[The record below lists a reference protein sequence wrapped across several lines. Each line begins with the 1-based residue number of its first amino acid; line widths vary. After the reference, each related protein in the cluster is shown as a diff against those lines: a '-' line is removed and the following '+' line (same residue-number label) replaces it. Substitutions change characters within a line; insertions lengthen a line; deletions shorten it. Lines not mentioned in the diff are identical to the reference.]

1 MKRKCKWIAAVLVL
15 ILCLTACGG
24 EKAPA
29 HCGTWTVSGISAQG
43 VEFSEEQ
50 MQALG
55 MNEVQ
60 DIRLVLTTDGKAYLT
75 DGSQVEQGKWVR
87 TDGGLQIGTTK
98 ITLQDNR
105 LSFPFG
111 EGVYLHLKKA
121 SDSQAAPKI
130 ATEKSTETTVPEST
144 APTVPETTAP
154 TVPETTA
161 PAEPVGIRPE
171 FKAAMDAYEAF
182 YDEYSAFMDN
192 YKKNPTDLSL
202 LSKYAD
208 MLTKVSEMDEK
219 FNAWEKG
226 EMSSE
231 ELKYYMDVNARVLK
245 KLGDL
250 F

>member
-15 ILCLTACGG
+15 ILCLSACGG

-29 HCGTWTVSGISAQG
+29 HCGTWTVSGVSLYG
-43 VEFSEEQ
+43 VEFTGEQ
-50 MQALG
+50 LQAIG
-55 MNEVQ
+55 MDNIQ
-60 DIRLVLTTDGKAYLT
+60 DFRLVLTSDGKAYLA

-87 TDGGLQIGTTK
+87 TDGGLQIDNAKATYE
-98 ITLQDNR
+98 DNR
-105 LSFPFG
+105 LTVEFG
-111 EGVYLHLKKA
+111 EGVFLLLKKE
-121 SDSQAAPKI
+121 SNSQAAPVI
-130 ATEKSTETTVPEST
+130 KSADTTKT
-144 APTVPETTAP
+144 TVPETTAP

-161 PAEPVGIRPE
+161 PAEPIGIRPE

-182 YDEYSAFMDN
+182 YDEYSAFMAD

-202 LSKYAD
+202 LSKYSG
-208 MLTKVSEMDEK
+208 MLTKVAEMDEK
-219 FNAWEKG
+219 FKSWEQG

-231 ELKYYMDVNARVLK
+231 ELKYYLDVNARVLK

>member
-15 ILCLTACGG
+15 ILCLSACGG

-29 HCGTWTVSGISAQG
+29 HCGTWTVGGVSLYG
-43 VEFSEEQ
+43 VEFTGEQ
-50 MQALG
+50 LQALG
-55 MNEVQ
+55 MNDVQ
-60 DIRLVLTTDGKAYLT
+60 NFRLVLTSDGKAYLA
-75 DGSQVEQGKWVR
+75 DGSQVEQGKWVS
-87 TDGGLQIGTTK
+87 TDNGLQIDNAKATYE
-98 ITLQDNR
+98 DNR
-105 LSFPFG
+105 LTVEFG
-111 EGVYLHLKKA
+111 EGVFLLLKKE
-121 SDSQAAPKI
+121 SNSQAAPVI
-130 ATEKSTETTVPEST
+130 KSADTTKTTVPETT
-144 APTVPETTAP
+144 APTQPETTAP

-161 PAEPVGIRPE
+161 PAEPSGIRPE
-171 FKAAMDAYEAF
+171 FKEAMDAYEAF
-182 YDEYSAFMDN
+182 YDEYLAFMGD

-226 EMSSE
+226 EMSNE